1 MAVMMDN
8 KPTEYKGE
16 ALVWEKLSSLLPNDV
31 VVYNH
36 REVVDDREFDFALL
50 IKNVGIMVI
59 EVKGWQAQYIF
70 DVKSPDEIIIEGE
83 SKVYGSPEKQAR
95 GYRFDW
101 LNFLNDQFGISPVVL
116 SMVCY
121 PFISEKEYRDVRLDV
136 VSSKDFTIF
145 SDDLSSASKL
155 GQKISNA
162 FVKKKPLNSTPFDEG
177 AMAVVRQ
184 YFEPS
189 YKAKDEQITEVAD
202 AYSILKIFN
211 GNLSESETD
220 DLVNSYFSGTKVIAF
235 VKKEDDLNMIVSKIA
250 DGFRKRG
257 IISDKGDIR
266 LAEADE
272 VQPEFLCNDN
282 SFRIF
287 NFEIYIHNLDLDTDE
302 FIVVEGQ
309 YTEQQESVL
318 EGVANST
325 NWNFDQYKVEHAKG
339 NKNILVQAG
348 AGTGKTYSM
357 VSRIAY
363 LCLSR
368 SHFVNNL
375 VDEIAMVTFT
385 NEAADNMKVRLKRY
399 FMNCYI
405 LTKNKK
411 VLHEIEAV
419 DLMQISTI
427 HKFAKVVLQSTAMEY
442 GLGAEFAISSSEYAK
457 EQVYEKYLNDF
468 LVRKQKEEANFAQQ
482 LRMPVHKFRKL
493 LMHFSQQLY
502 NKSYG
507 IKELKAENLGTFEE
521 WPFFNEV
528 IMEVMIPAEKEYEE
542 QIFSKNK
549 IDLKESM
556 LLLNDAVN
564 GAFREKCGLRYKYL
578 FIDEFQDTDD
588 VQIDSFLKLQNVIKN
603 VKLFVVGDLKQSIYR
618 FRGATISAFDLIR
631 TDESQWEELSLTIN
645 YRTDKRL
652 LDKFDGIFSKMGS
665 RGYLPFLQ
673 GRDSLSSSIDT
684 FLPAH
689 DLITKLE
696 YEGDEQRMDVL
707 FAEIERQKDIIK
719 YLSTHHKLTSKDMMI
734 AILVRDNWQIH
745 DILEEAKVR
754 GEFIGTQVGG
764 DLYQLTPALDLYKL
778 VLALLNP
785 RDPVCLF
792 NLIDSNYIGIDLDIQ
807 GLHGLDREDQVSKLI
822 EVLNQYFIGKL
833 NRNWEQIISDTK
845 IQPILMLL
853 RNIYEGCQP
862 WFRYSDNEN
871 EQKFYKAN
879 YELVLEKIIK
889 TYSVDYLTL
898 NVIEHSMH
906 INIMTKQEELARN
919 VENETDD
926 IRVICTTVH
935 KAKGLEYGCVI
946 MPYMGMDI
954 ASMKKADLD
963 VYVENDK
970 LAYGIRIGDEPN
982 KKYNSNYDISQEQT
996 ERVNEESRVLYVALT
1011 RAIRNVVWMKDV
1023 KSKSKISWQN
1033 LMEVKDVL
1041 INIYLQQSI

>member
-1 MAVMMDN
+1 MALMMDN

-59 EVKGWQAQYIF
+59 EVKGWQARYIF

-145 SDDLSSASKL
+145 SDDLSTASKL

-202 AYSILKIFN
+202 AYSILKIFD
-211 GNLSESETD
+211 GNLLESETD
-220 DLVNSYFSGTKVIAF
+220 DLVNAYFSGTKVITF
-235 VKKEDDLNMIVSKIA
+235 VKKKDDLNMIVSKIA

-272 VQPEFLCNDN
+272 VQPDFLCNDN

-287 NFEIYIHNLDLDTDE
+287 NFEIYIHNLDLNTDE
-302 FIVVEGQ
+302 VVVVEGQ
-309 YTEQQESVL
+309 YTEQQETVL

-325 NWNFDQYKVEHAKG
+325 NWNFNQFKVEHAKG

-368 SHFVNNL
+368 SHFVNNP

-411 VLHEIEAV
+411 ILHEIEAV

-427 HKFAKVVLQSTAMEY
+427 HKFAKAVLQSTAMEY

-468 LVRKQKEEANFAQQ
+468 LVRRQKEEANFAQQ

-528 IMEVMIPAEKEYEE
+528 IMEVIIPAEKEYEE
-542 QIFSKNK
+542 QISSKNK
-549 IDLKESM
+549 VDLKESM

-631 TDESQWEELSLTIN
+631 TDESQWEEFSLTIN

-673 GRDSLSSSIDT
+673 GRDSLNSSIDT

-696 YEGDEQRMDVL
+696 YEGDEQRMDAL
-707 FAEIERQKDIIK
+707 FAEIERQKGIIK

-754 GEFIGTQVGG
+754 GEFIETQVGG

-807 GLHGLDREDQVSKLI
+807 GLHGLDREVQISKLI

-833 NRNWEQIISDTK
+833 NRNWKQIISDIK

-1033 LMEVKDVL
+1033 LMEV
-1041 INIYLQQSI
+1041 

>member
-1 MAVMMDN
+1 MALMMDN

-162 FVKKKPLNSTPFDEG
+162 FVKKKPLNSTPFEEG

-189 YKAKDEQITEVAD
+189 YKAKDEQIIEVAD

-220 DLVNSYFSGTKVIAF
+220 DLVDSYFAGTKVIAF
-235 VKKEDDLNMIVSKIA
+235 VKQEDELNMIVSKIA

-302 FIVVEGQ
+302 VIVVEGQ
-309 YTEQQESVL
+309 YTEQQETVL

-325 NWNFDQYKVEHAKG
+325 NWNFDQFKVEHAKG

-411 VLHEIEAV
+411 ILHEIEAV

-427 HKFAKVVLQSTAMEY
+427 HKFAKAVLQSTAMEY

-564 GAFREKCGLRYKYL
+564 GVFREKCGLRYKYL

-631 TDESQWEELSLTIN
+631 TDESQWEEFSLTIN

-696 YEGDEQRMDVL
+696 YEGDEQRMDAL

-754 GEFIGTQVGG
+754 GEFIETQVGG

-862 WFRYSDNEN
+862 WFCYSDNEN

-898 NVIEHSMH
+898 NVIERSMH

-1033 LMEVKDVL
+1033 LMEV
-1041 INIYLQQSI
+1041 

>member
-1 MAVMMDN
+1 MALMMDN

-36 REVVDDREFDFALL
+36 REVIDDREFDFALL
-50 IKNVGIMVI
+50 IKNIGIMVI

-162 FVKKKPLNSTPFDEG
+162 FVKKKPLNCTPFDEG
-177 AMAVVRQ
+177 TMAVVRQ

-202 AYSILKIFN
+202 AYSVLKIFN
-211 GNLSESETD
+211 SDISEQETN
-220 DLVNSYFSGTKVIAF
+220 DLVNSYFSGNKVIVF
-235 VKKEDDLNMIVSKIA
+235 VKQESDLFALTSKLT

-257 IISDKGDIR
+257 IIADKGDVR
-266 LAEADE
+266 LAKADE
-272 VQPEFLCNDN
+272 LQKDFLCNN
-282 SFRIF
+282 GSFRIF
-287 NFEIYIHNLDLDTDE
+287 NFEIYVHKLELEADE
-302 FIVVEGQ
+302 VVVEGQ
-309 YTEQQESVL
+309 YTEQQRPIL
-318 EGVANST
+318 ENIANST
-325 NWNFDQYKVEHAKG
+325 NWNFDQYKLEHAKG
-339 NKNILVQAG
+339 DKNILVQAG

-368 SHFVNNL
+368 SRFVNNL

-385 NEAADNMKVRLKRY
+385 NEAADNMKVRLKQY

-411 VLHEIEAV
+411 ILHQIEEV
-419 DLMQISTI
+419 NLMQISTI
-427 HKFAKVVLQSTAMEY
+427 HKFAKIILQSTAMEY

-457 EQVYEKYLNDF
+457 EQVYEKYLNNF
-468 LVRKQKEEANFAQQ
+468 IVKKQKKEANFAQQ

-507 IKELKAENLGTFEE
+507 IKELKVENLGTFEE
-521 WPFFNEV
+521 WSFFNDV
-528 IMEVMIPAEKEYEE
+528 IMEVIIPAEREYEE
-542 QIFSKNK
+542 QLFSKNK

-564 GAFREKCGLRYKYL
+564 GAFKEKCGLKYKYL

-588 VQIDSFLKLQNVIKN
+588 VQIDSFLKLQNVIEN
-603 VKLFVVGDLKQSIYR
+603 AKLFVVGDLKQSIYR

-631 TDESQWEELSLTIN
+631 KDETKWEEFSLTIN

-652 LDKFDGIFSKMGS
+652 LDRFDNIFTQMGS
-665 RGYLPFLQ
+665 KGYLPFLK
-673 GRDSLSSSIDT
+673 GKDSLSSGIDT
-684 FLPAH
+684 YLPTH

-696 YEGDEQRMDVL
+696 YEGDEQRMEVL

-719 YLSTHHKLTSKDMMI
+719 YLSKHRKLSRKEMMI

-745 DILEEAKVR
+745 NILEEAKVR
-754 GEFIGTQVGG
+754 GEYVETQIGG
-764 DLYQLTPALDLYKL
+764 DLYQLMPALDLYKL

-785 RDPVCLF
+785 RDPVCLY
-792 NLIDSNYIGIDLDIQ
+792 NLIDSNYVGIELDIQ
-807 GLHGLDREDQVSKLI
+807 GLHGLKTEEQVSKLTV
-822 EVLNQYFIGKL
+822 VLNQYFLRKL
-833 NRNWEQIISDTK
+833 DRTWEQIICDTK
-845 IQPILMLL
+845 ILPILMLL

-862 WFRYSDNEN
+862 WFQYSENEN
-871 EQKFYKAN
+871 EQRFYKAN

-889 TYSVDYLTL
+889 TYSVDFLTL
-898 NVIEHSMH
+898 NVIEHSMY
-906 INIMTKQEELARN
+906 INIVTRQEEMARN
-919 VENETDD
+919 VEGESDD

-963 VYVENDK
+963 VYIENNK

-982 KKYNSNYDISQEQT
+982 KKYNSNYDISQEQN

-1011 RAIRNVVWMKDV
+1011 RAIRNVVWMRDI
-1023 KSKSKISWQN
+1023 KSRSKISWQN
-1033 LMEVKDVL
+1033 LMEV
-1041 INIYLQQSI
+1041 

>member
-1 MAVMMDN
+1 MALMMDN

-145 SDDLSSASKL
+145 SDDLSTASKL

-220 DLVNSYFSGTKVIAF
+220 DLVNSYFSGTKVITF

-302 FIVVEGQ
+302 VIVVEGQ
-309 YTEQQESVL
+309 YTEQQETVL

-325 NWNFDQYKVEHAKG
+325 NWNFDQFKVEHAKG

-368 SHFVNNL
+368 SRFVNNL

-411 VLHEIEAV
+411 ILHEIEAV

-427 HKFAKVVLQSTAMEY
+427 HKFAKAVLQSTAMEY

-468 LVRKQKEEANFAQQ
+468 LVRRQKEEANFAQQ

-549 IDLKESM
+549 VDLKESM

-564 GAFREKCGLRYKYL
+564 GAFRKKCGLRYKYL

-631 TDESQWEELSLTIN
+631 TDEAQWEEFSLTIN

-652 LDKFDGIFSKMGS
+652 LDRFDGIFSKMGS

-696 YEGDEQRMDVL
+696 YEGDEQRMDAL

-719 YLSTHHKLTSKDMMI
+719 YLSTHHKLASKDMMI

-754 GEFIGTQVGG
+754 GEFIETQVGG

-785 RDPVCLF
+785 RDPVCLY

-807 GLHGLDREDQVSKLI
+807 GLHGLDREVQVSKLI

-871 EQKFYKAN
+871 EQKFYNAN

-1033 LMEVKDVL
+1033 LMEV
-1041 INIYLQQSI
+1041 

>member
-1 MAVMMDN
+1 MALMMDN

-235 VKKEDDLNMIVSKIA
+235 VKKEDDLNMIASKIA

-457 EQVYEKYLNDF
+457 EQVYEKYLNAF

-631 TDESQWEELSLTIN
+631 TDESQWEEFSLTIN

-754 GEFIGTQVGG
+754 GEFIETQVGG

-1033 LMEVKDVL
+1033 LMEV
-1041 INIYLQQSI
+1041 

>member
-1 MAVMMDN
+1 MALMMDN

-235 VKKEDDLNMIVSKIA
+235 VKKEDDLNMIASKIA

-385 NEAADNMKVRLKRY
+385 NEAADNMKVRLKQY

-631 TDESQWEELSLTIN
+631 TDESQWEEFSLTIN

-754 GEFIGTQVGG
+754 GEFIETQVGG

-906 INIMTKQEELARN
+906 INIVTKQEELARN

-1033 LMEVKDVL
+1033 LMEV
-1041 INIYLQQSI
+1041 

>member
-1 MAVMMDN
+1 MALMMDN

-162 FVKKKPLNSTPFDEG
+162 FVKKKPLNSTPFEEG

-189 YKAKDEQITEVAD
+189 YKAKDEQIIEVAD

-220 DLVNSYFSGTKVIAF
+220 DLVNSYFAGTKVIAF
-235 VKKEDDLNMIVSKIA
+235 VKQEDELNMIVSKIA

-287 NFEIYIHNLDLDTDE
+287 NFEIYVHNLDLDTDE
-302 FIVVEGQ
+302 VIVVEGQ
-309 YTEQQESVL
+309 YTEQQETVL

-325 NWNFDQYKVEHAKG
+325 NWNFDQFKVEHAKG

-427 HKFAKVVLQSTAMEY
+427 HKFAKAVLQSTAMEY

-631 TDESQWEELSLTIN
+631 TDESQWEEFSLTIN

-696 YEGDEQRMDVL
+696 YEGDEQRMDAL

-754 GEFIGTQVGG
+754 GEFIETQVGG

-862 WFRYSDNEN
+862 WFCYSDNEN

-898 NVIEHSMH
+898 NVIERSMH

-1033 LMEVKDVL
+1033 LMEV
-1041 INIYLQQSI
+1041 

>member
-1 MAVMMDN
+1 MALMMDN

-145 SDDLSSASKL
+145 SDALSTASKL

-220 DLVNSYFSGTKVIAF
+220 DLVNSYFSGTKVITF

-272 VQPEFLCNDN
+272 VQPEFMCNDN

-302 FIVVEGQ
+302 VIVVEGQ
-309 YTEQQESVL
+309 YTEQQETVL

-325 NWNFDQYKVEHAKG
+325 NWNFDQFKVEHAKG

-368 SHFVNNL
+368 SRFVNNL

-411 VLHEIEAV
+411 ILHEIEAV

-427 HKFAKVVLQSTAMEY
+427 HKFAKAVLQSTAMEY

-468 LVRKQKEEANFAQQ
+468 LVRRQKEEANFAQQ

-549 IDLKESM
+549 VDLKESM

-564 GAFREKCGLRYKYL
+564 GAFRKKCGLRYKYL

-631 TDESQWEELSLTIN
+631 TDEAQWEEFSLTIN

-652 LDKFDGIFSKMGS
+652 LDRFDGIFSKMGS

-696 YEGDEQRMDVL
+696 YEGDEQRMDAL

-719 YLSTHHKLTSKDMMI
+719 YLSTHHKLASEDMMI

-754 GEFIGTQVGG
+754 GEFIETQVGG

-785 RDPVCLF
+785 RDPVCLY

-807 GLHGLDREDQVSKLI
+807 GLHGLDREVQVSKLI

-871 EQKFYKAN
+871 EQKFYNAN

-1033 LMEVKDVL
+1033 LMEV
-1041 INIYLQQSI
+1041 

>member
-1 MAVMMDN
+1 MALMMDN

-162 FVKKKPLNSTPFDEG
+162 FVKKKPLNSTPFEEG

-189 YKAKDEQITEVAD
+189 YKAKDEQIIEVAD

-235 VKKEDDLNMIVSKIA
+235 VKQEDELNMIVSKIA

-302 FIVVEGQ
+302 VIVVEGQ
-309 YTEQQESVL
+309 YTEQQETVL

-325 NWNFDQYKVEHAKG
+325 NWNFDQFKVEHAKG

-427 HKFAKVVLQSTAMEY
+427 HKFAKAVLQSTAMEY

-457 EQVYEKYLNDF
+457 EQVYEKYLNTF

-588 VQIDSFLKLQNVIKN
+588 VQIDSFLKLQNVLKN

-631 TDESQWEELSLTIN
+631 TDESQWEEFSLTIN

-696 YEGDEQRMDVL
+696 YEGDEQRMDAL
-707 FAEIERQKDIIK
+707 FAEIERQKDMIK

-754 GEFIGTQVGG
+754 GEFIETQVGG

-807 GLHGLDREDQVSKLI
+807 GLHGLDREDQVSKLK

-862 WFRYSDNEN
+862 WFCYSDNEN

-898 NVIEHSMH
+898 NVIERSMH

-1023 KSKSKISWQN
+1023 KSNSKISWQN
-1033 LMEVKDVL
+1033 LMEV
-1041 INIYLQQSI
+1041 

>member
-1 MAVMMDN
+1 MALMMDN

-145 SDDLSSASKL
+145 SDDLSTASKL

-220 DLVNSYFSGTKVIAF
+220 DLVNSYFSGTKVITF

-302 FIVVEGQ
+302 VIVVEGQ
-309 YTEQQESVL
+309 YTEQQETVL

-325 NWNFDQYKVEHAKG
+325 NWNFDQFKVEHAKG

-368 SHFVNNL
+368 SRFVNNL

-411 VLHEIEAV
+411 ILHEIEAV

-427 HKFAKVVLQSTAMEY
+427 HKFAKAVLQSTAMEY

-468 LVRKQKEEANFAQQ
+468 LVRRQKEEANFAQQ
-482 LRMPVHKFRKL
+482 LRMPVHKFRKF

-549 IDLKESM
+549 VDLKESM

-631 TDESQWEELSLTIN
+631 TDEAQWEEFSLTIN

-696 YEGDEQRMDVL
+696 YEGDEQRMDAL

-754 GEFIGTQVGG
+754 GEFIETQVGG

-807 GLHGLDREDQVSKLI
+807 GLHGLDREVQVSKLI

-862 WFRYSDNEN
+862 WFCYSDNEN
-871 EQKFYKAN
+871 EQKFYNAN

-906 INIMTKQEELARN
+906 INIITKQEELARN

-1033 LMEVKDVL
+1033 LMEV
-1041 INIYLQQSI
+1041 

>member
-1 MAVMMDN
+1 MALMMDN

-162 FVKKKPLNSTPFDEG
+162 FVKKKPLNSTPFEEG

-189 YKAKDEQITEVAD
+189 YKAKDEQIIEVAD

-211 GNLSESETD
+211 GNLSESESD
-220 DLVNSYFSGTKVIAF
+220 DLVDSYFAGTKVIAF
-235 VKKEDDLNMIVSKIA
+235 VKQEDELNMIVSKIA

-302 FIVVEGQ
+302 VIVVEGQ
-309 YTEQQESVL
+309 YTEQQETVL

-325 NWNFDQYKVEHAKG
+325 NWNFDQFKVEHAKG

-427 HKFAKVVLQSTAMEY
+427 HKFAKAVLQSTAMEY

-631 TDESQWEELSLTIN
+631 TDESQWEEFSLTIN

-696 YEGDEQRMDVL
+696 YEGDEQRMDAL

-754 GEFIGTQVGG
+754 GEFIETQVGG

-862 WFRYSDNEN
+862 WFCYSDNEN

-898 NVIEHSMH
+898 NVIERSMH

-1033 LMEVKDVL
+1033 LMEV
-1041 INIYLQQSI
+1041 

>member
-1 MAVMMDN
+1 MALMMDN

-50 IKNVGIMVI
+50 IKNVGVMVI

-70 DVKSPDEIIIEGE
+70 DVKSPDEIVIEGD

-101 LNFLNDQFGISPVVL
+101 LNFLNEQFAISPVVL

-121 PFISEKEYRDVRLDV
+121 PFISETEYRDVRLDV
-136 VSSKDFTIF
+136 VSSRDFTIF

-162 FVKKKPLNSTPFDEG
+162 FVKKKPLNSTPFTESTM
-177 AMAVVRQ
+177 AMVRK

-189 YKAKDEQITEVAD
+189 YKAKDEQIIEVAD
-202 AYSILKIFN
+202 AYSVLKIFN
-211 GNLSESETD
+211 SGISEQEIS
-220 DLVNSYFSGTKVIAF
+220 DLVNSYFSGTKIIAF
-235 VKKEDDLNMIVSKIA
+235 VKHEADLSALTSKLA

-257 IISDKGDIR
+257 IIADKDDIR
-266 LAEADE
+266 LAKADE
-272 VQPEFLCNDN
+272 LQKNFLCNN
-282 SFRIF
+282 RSFRIF
-287 NFEIYIHNLDLDTDE
+287 NFEIYVHDFELGTDE
-302 FIVVEGQ
+302 VVVEGQ
-309 YTEQQESVL
+309 YTEQQRSIL
-318 EGVANST
+318 EDVANST

-339 NKNILVQAG
+339 DKNVLVQAG

-368 SHFVNNL
+368 SRFVNKL

-385 NEAADNMKVRLKRY
+385 NEAADNMKVRLKQY

-411 VLHEIEAV
+411 ILHEIEAV
-419 DLMQISTI
+419 DMMQISTI
-427 HKFAKVVLQSTAMEY
+427 HKFAKAVLQSTAMEY

-457 EQVYEKYLNDF
+457 EQVYEKYLNNF
-468 LVRKQKEEANFAQQ
+468 IVKKQKEEANFAQQ

-507 IKELKAENLGTFEE
+507 IKDLKAENLGTFEE
-521 WPFFNEV
+521 WPFFSEV
-528 IMEVMIPAEKEYEE
+528 IMDVMIPAEKEYEE

-564 GAFREKCGLRYKYL
+564 GAFKEKCGLKYKYL

-588 VQIDSFLKLQNVIKN
+588 VQIDSFLKLQNVIKSA
-603 VKLFVVGDLKQSIYR
+603 KLFVVGDLKQSIYR

-631 TDESQWEELSLTIN
+631 MDESKWEEFSLTIN

-652 LDKFDGIFSKMGS
+652 LDRFDSIFSKMGD
-665 RGYLPFLQ
+665 RGYLPFLK
-673 GRDSLSSSIDT
+673 GKDSLSSSIDT
-684 FLPAH
+684 YLPAH

-696 YEGDEQRMDVL
+696 YEGDEQRMEVL

-719 YLSTHHKLTSKDMMI
+719 YLSKHHKLSRKDMVI

-745 DILEEAKVR
+745 NILEEAKVR
-754 GEFIGTQVGG
+754 GEYIETQVGG
-764 DLYQLTPALDLYKL
+764 DLYQLMPALDLYKL

-785 RDPVCLF
+785 RDPVCLY
-792 NLIDSNYIGIDLDIQ
+792 NLIDSNYMGIELDIQ
-807 GLHGLDREDQVSKLI
+807 GLHGLKTEEQVSKLTD
-822 EVLNQYFIGKL
+822 VLNQYFAGKL
-833 NRNWEQIISDTK
+833 DRTWEQIICDTK

-862 WFRYSDNEN
+862 WFQYSENEN
-871 EQKFYKAN
+871 EQRFYKAN

-889 TYSVDYLTL
+889 IYSVDYLTL
-898 NVIEHSMH
+898 NVIEYSMH

-919 VENETDD
+919 VEVETDD

-935 KAKGLEYGCVI
+935 KAKGLEYGCII

-970 LAYGIRIGDEPN
+970 LAYGIRIGGEPN
-982 KKYNSNYDISQEQT
+982 KKYNSNYDISQEQN
-996 ERVNEESRVLYVALT
+996 ERINEESRVLYVALT
-1011 RAIRNVVWMKDV
+1011 RAIRNVVWMRDI

-1033 LMEVKDVL
+1033 LMEV
-1041 INIYLQQSI
+1041 

>member
-1 MAVMMDN
+1 
-8 KPTEYKGE
+8 
-16 ALVWEKLSSLLPNDV
+16 
-31 VVYNH
+31 
-36 REVVDDREFDFALL
+36 
-50 IKNVGIMVI
+50 
-59 EVKGWQAQYIF
+59 
-70 DVKSPDEIIIEGE
+70 
-83 SKVYGSPEKQAR
+83 
-95 GYRFDW
+95 
-101 LNFLNDQFGISPVVL
+101 
-116 SMVCY
+116 
-121 PFISEKEYRDVRLDV
+121 
-136 VSSKDFTIF
+136 
-145 SDDLSSASKL
+145 
-155 GQKISNA
+155 
-162 FVKKKPLNSTPFDEG
+162 
-177 AMAVVRQ
+177 
-184 YFEPS
+184 
-189 YKAKDEQITEVAD
+189 
-202 AYSILKIFN
+202 
-211 GNLSESETD
+211 
-220 DLVNSYFSGTKVIAF
+220 
-235 VKKEDDLNMIVSKIA
+235 
-250 DGFRKRG
+250 
-257 IISDKGDIR
+257 
-266 LAEADE
+266 
-272 VQPEFLCNDN
+272 
-282 SFRIF
+282 
-287 NFEIYIHNLDLDTDE
+287 
-302 FIVVEGQ
+302 
-309 YTEQQESVL
+309 
-318 EGVANST
+318 
-325 NWNFDQYKVEHAKG
+325 
-339 NKNILVQAG
+339 
-348 AGTGKTYSM
+348 M

-427 HKFAKVVLQSTAMEY
+427 HKFAKAVLQSTAMEY

-468 LVRKQKEEANFAQQ
+468 LVRKQKEETNFAQQ

-556 LLLNDAVN
+556 LLLNDAVS

-631 TDESQWEELSLTIN
+631 TDESQWEEFSLTIN

-673 GRDSLSSSIDT
+673 GGDSLSSSIDT

-696 YEGDEQRMDVL
+696 YEGDEQRMDAL

-754 GEFIGTQVGG
+754 GEFIETQVGG

-862 WFRYSDNEN
+862 WFCYSDNEN

-898 NVIEHSMH
+898 NVIERSMH

-1011 RAIRNVVWMKDV
+1011 RTIRNVVWMKDV

-1033 LMEVKDVL
+1033 LMEV
-1041 INIYLQQSI
+1041 

>member
-1 MAVMMDN
+1 MALMMDN

-162 FVKKKPLNSTPFDEG
+162 FVKKKPLNSTPFEEG

-189 YKAKDEQITEVAD
+189 YKAKDEQIIEVAD

-220 DLVNSYFSGTKVIAF
+220 DLVNSYFAGTKVIAF
-235 VKKEDDLNMIVSKIA
+235 VKQEDELNMIVSKIA

-302 FIVVEGQ
+302 VIVVEGQ
-309 YTEQQESVL
+309 YTEQQETVL

-325 NWNFDQYKVEHAKG
+325 NWNFDQFKVEHAKG

-427 HKFAKVVLQSTAMEY
+427 HKFAKAVLQSTAMEY

-457 EQVYEKYLNDF
+457 EQVYEKYLNAF

-588 VQIDSFLKLQNVIKN
+588 VQIDSFLKLQNVLKN

-631 TDESQWEELSLTIN
+631 TDESQWEEFSLTIN

-696 YEGDEQRMDVL
+696 YEGDEQRMDAL
-707 FAEIERQKDIIK
+707 FAEIERQKDMIK

-754 GEFIGTQVGG
+754 GEFIETQVGG

-862 WFRYSDNEN
+862 WFCYSDNEN

-898 NVIEHSMH
+898 NVIERSMH

-1033 LMEVKDVL
+1033 LMEV
-1041 INIYLQQSI
+1041 

>member
-1 MAVMMDN
+1 MALMMDN

-162 FVKKKPLNSTPFDEG
+162 FVKKKPLNSTPFEEG

-189 YKAKDEQITEVAD
+189 YKAKDEQIIEVAD

-220 DLVNSYFSGTKVIAF
+220 DLVDSYFAGTKVIAF
-235 VKKEDDLNMIVSKIA
+235 VKQEDELNMIVSKIA

-302 FIVVEGQ
+302 VIVVEGQ
-309 YTEQQESVL
+309 YTEQQETVL

-325 NWNFDQYKVEHAKG
+325 NWNFDQFKVEHAKG

-427 HKFAKVVLQSTAMEY
+427 HKFAKAVLQSTAMEY

-564 GAFREKCGLRYKYL
+564 GVFREKCGLRYKYL

-631 TDESQWEELSLTIN
+631 TDESQWEEFSLTIN

-696 YEGDEQRMDVL
+696 YEGDEQRMDAL

-754 GEFIGTQVGG
+754 GEFIETQVGG

-1033 LMEVKDVL
+1033 LMEV
-1041 INIYLQQSI
+1041 

>member
-1 MAVMMDN
+1 MALMMDN

-16 ALVWEKLSSLLPNDV
+16 SLVWEKLFSLLPNDV

-220 DLVNSYFSGTKVIAF
+220 DLVDSYFSGTKVIAF

-302 FIVVEGQ
+302 VIVVEGQ
-309 YTEQQESVL
+309 YTEQQETVL

-325 NWNFDQYKVEHAKG
+325 KWNFEQFKVEHAKG

-385 NEAADNMKVRLKRY
+385 NEAADNMKERLKRY

-468 LVRKQKEEANFAQQ
+468 LVRRQKEEANFAQQ

-564 GAFREKCGLRYKYL
+564 GAFREKCGLTYKYL

-631 TDESQWEELSLTIN
+631 TDESQWEEFSLTIN

-696 YEGDEQRMDVL
+696 YEGDEQRMDAL

-754 GEFIGTQVGG
+754 GEFIETQVGG

-862 WFRYSDNEN
+862 WFCYSDNEN

-898 NVIEHSMH
+898 NVIERSMH

-1033 LMEVKDVL
+1033 LMEV
-1041 INIYLQQSI
+1041 

>member
-1 MAVMMDN
+1 MALMMDN

-162 FVKKKPLNSTPFDEG
+162 FVKKKPFNSTLFDEG

-220 DLVNSYFSGTKVIAF
+220 DLVNSYFSGTKVITF

-287 NFEIYIHNLDLDTDE
+287 NFEIYIHNLDLDMDE
-302 FIVVEGQ
+302 VIVVEGQ
-309 YTEQQESVL
+309 YTEQQETVL

-325 NWNFDQYKVEHAKG
+325 NWNFDQFKVEHAKG

-411 VLHEIEAV
+411 ILHEIEAV

-427 HKFAKVVLQSTAMEY
+427 HKFAKAVLQSTAMEY

-468 LVRKQKEEANFAQQ
+468 LVRRQKEEANFAQQ

-493 LMHFSQQLY
+493 LMRFSQQLY

-528 IMEVMIPAEKEYEE
+528 IMEVMMPAEKEYEE

-549 IDLKESM
+549 VDLKESM

-603 VKLFVVGDLKQSIYR
+603 AKLFVVGDLKQSIYR

-631 TDESQWEELSLTIN
+631 TDESQWEEFSLTIN

-673 GRDSLSSSIDT
+673 GRDSLSSSIGT

-696 YEGDEQRMDVL
+696 YEGDEQRMDAL

-754 GEFIGTQVGG
+754 GEFIETQVGG

-807 GLHGLDREDQVSKLI
+807 GLHGLDREVQVSKLI
-822 EVLNQYFIGKL
+822 DVLNQYFIGKL

-871 EQKFYKAN
+871 EQKFYNAN

-963 VYVENDK
+963 VYIENDK

-1033 LMEVKDVL
+1033 LVEV
-1041 INIYLQQSI
+1041 

>member
-1 MAVMMDN
+1 MALMMDN

-235 VKKEDDLNMIVSKIA
+235 VKKEDDLNMIASKIA

-427 HKFAKVVLQSTAMEY
+427 HKFAKAVLQSTAMEY

-457 EQVYEKYLNDF
+457 EQVYEKYLNTF

-631 TDESQWEELSLTIN
+631 TDESQWEEFSLTIN

-696 YEGDEQRMDVL
+696 YEGDEQRMDAL

-754 GEFIGTQVGG
+754 GEFIETQVGG

-862 WFRYSDNEN
+862 WFCYSDNEN

-898 NVIEHSMH
+898 NVIERSMH

-1033 LMEVKDVL
+1033 LMEV
-1041 INIYLQQSI
+1041 

>member
-1 MAVMMDN
+1 MALMMDN
-8 KPTEYKGE
+8 KPTEYRGE

-162 FVKKKPLNSTPFDEG
+162 FVKKKPLNSTSFDEG

-211 GNLSESETD
+211 GNLSESETE
-220 DLVNSYFSGTKVIAF
+220 DLVNSYFSGTKVITF
-235 VKKEDDLNMIVSKIA
+235 VKKKDDLTMIASKIA
-250 DGFRKRG
+250 DGFRERG

-287 NFEIYIHNLDLDTDE
+287 NFEIYIHNLDLDADE
-302 FIVVEGQ
+302 VIVVEGQ
-309 YTEQQESVL
+309 YTEQQETVL

-325 NWNFDQYKVEHAKG
+325 NWNFDQFKVEHAEG

-411 VLHEIEAV
+411 ILHEIEAV

-427 HKFAKVVLQSTAMEY
+427 HKFAKAVLQSTAMEY

-468 LVRKQKEEANFAQQ
+468 LVRRQKEEANFAQQ

-528 IMEVMIPAEKEYEE
+528 IMEVIIPAEKEYEE
-542 QIFSKNK
+542 QISSKNK
-549 IDLKESM
+549 VDLKESM

-564 GAFREKCGLRYKYL
+564 GVFREKCGLRYKYL

-588 VQIDSFLKLQNVIKN
+588 VQIDSFLKLQNVINN

-631 TDESQWEELSLTIN
+631 TDESQWEEFSLTIN

-652 LDKFDGIFSKMGS
+652 LDKFDGIFTKMGS

-673 GRDSLSSSIDT
+673 GRDSLNSSIDT

-696 YEGDEQRMDVL
+696 YEGDEQRMDAL

-754 GEFIGTQVGG
+754 GEFIETQVGG

-807 GLHGLDREDQVSKLI
+807 GLHGLDREVQISKLI

-833 NRNWEQIISDTK
+833 NRNWEQIISDAK

-1033 LMEVKDVL
+1033 LMEV
-1041 INIYLQQSI
+1041 

>member
-1 MAVMMDN
+1 MALMMDN

-145 SDDLSSASKL
+145 SDDLSTASKL

-220 DLVNSYFSGTKVIAF
+220 DLVNSYFSGTKVITF

-272 VQPEFLCNDN
+272 VQPEFMCNDN

-302 FIVVEGQ
+302 VIVVEGQ
-309 YTEQQESVL
+309 YTEQQETVL

-325 NWNFDQYKVEHAKG
+325 NWNFDQFKVEHAKG

-368 SHFVNNL
+368 SRFVNNL

-411 VLHEIEAV
+411 ILHEIEAV

-427 HKFAKVVLQSTAMEY
+427 HKFAKAVLQSTAMEY
-442 GLGAEFAISSSEYAK
+442 GLGAEFAISSGEYAK

-468 LVRKQKEEANFAQQ
+468 LVRRQKEEANFAQQ

-549 IDLKESM
+549 VDLKESM

-564 GAFREKCGLRYKYL
+564 GAFRKKCGLRYKYL

-631 TDESQWEELSLTIN
+631 TDEAQWEEFSLTIN

-696 YEGDEQRMDVL
+696 YEGDEQRMDAL

-719 YLSTHHKLTSKDMMI
+719 YLSTHHKLASKDMMI

-754 GEFIGTQVGG
+754 GEFIETQVGG

-785 RDPVCLF
+785 RDPVCLY

-807 GLHGLDREDQVSKLI
+807 GLHGLDREVQVSKLI

-871 EQKFYKAN
+871 EQKFYNAN

-1033 LMEVKDVL
+1033 LMEV
-1041 INIYLQQSI
+1041 

>member
-1 MAVMMDN
+1 MALMMDN
-8 KPTEYKGE
+8 KPTEYRGE

-162 FVKKKPLNSTPFDEG
+162 FVKKKPLNSTSFDEG

-211 GNLSESETD
+211 GNLSESETE
-220 DLVNSYFSGTKVIAF
+220 DLVNSYFSGTKVITF
-235 VKKEDDLNMIVSKIA
+235 VKKKDDLTMIASKIA
-250 DGFRKRG
+250 DGFRERG

-287 NFEIYIHNLDLDTDE
+287 NFEIYIHNLDLDADE
-302 FIVVEGQ
+302 VIVVEGQ
-309 YTEQQESVL
+309 YTEQQETVL

-325 NWNFDQYKVEHAKG
+325 NWNFDQFKVEHAKG

-411 VLHEIEAV
+411 ILHEIEAV

-427 HKFAKVVLQSTAMEY
+427 HKFAKAVLQSTAMEY

-468 LVRKQKEEANFAQQ
+468 LVRRQKEEANFAQQ
-482 LRMPVHKFRKL
+482 LRMSVHKFRKL

-528 IMEVMIPAEKEYEE
+528 IMEVIIPAEKEYEE
-542 QIFSKNK
+542 QISSKNK
-549 IDLKESM
+549 VDLKESM

-631 TDESQWEELSLTIN
+631 TDESQWEEFSLTIN

-665 RGYLPFLQ
+665 RGYLPFMQ
-673 GRDSLSSSIDT
+673 GRDSLNSSIDT

-696 YEGDEQRMDVL
+696 YEGDEQRMDAL

-754 GEFIGTQVGG
+754 GEFIEIQVGG

-807 GLHGLDREDQVSKLI
+807 GLHGLDREVQISKLI
-822 EVLNQYFIGKL
+822 EVLNEYFIGKL

-1023 KSKSKISWQN
+1023 KAKSKISWQN
-1033 LMEVKDVL
+1033 LMEV
-1041 INIYLQQSI
+1041 

>member
-1 MAVMMDN
+1 MMDN

-31 VVYNH
+31 VIYNH

-83 SKVYGSPEKQAR
+83 SKVYDSPEKQAR

-145 SDDLSSASKL
+145 SDDLSSASRL

-287 NFEIYIHNLDLDTDE
+287 NFEIYICNLDLDTDE
-302 FIVVEGQ
+302 VIVVEGQ
-309 YTEQQESVL
+309 YTEQQETVL

-325 NWNFDQYKVEHAKG
+325 NWNFDQFKVEHAKG

-385 NEAADNMKVRLKRY
+385 NEAADNMKKRLKRY

-427 HKFAKVVLQSTAMEY
+427 HKFAKAVLQSTAMEY

-468 LVRKQKEEANFAQQ
+468 LVRRQKEEANFAQQ

-528 IMEVMIPAEKEYEE
+528 IMEVIIPAEKEYEE

-549 IDLKESM
+549 VDLKESM

-564 GAFREKCGLRYKYL
+564 GAFRGKCGLRYKYL

-603 VKLFVVGDLKQSIYR
+603 VKLFVVGDLKQSVYR

-631 TDESQWEELSLTIN
+631 TDESQWEEFSLTIN

-696 YEGDEQRMDVL
+696 YEGNEQRMDVL

-754 GEFIGTQVGG
+754 GEFIETQVGG

-879 YELVLEKIIK
+879 YELVLEKIIN

-982 KKYNSNYDISQEQT
+982 KRYNSNYDISQEQT

-1011 RAIRNVVWMKDV
+1011 RAIRNVVWMKEV

-1033 LMEVKDVL
+1033 LMEV
-1041 INIYLQQSI
+1041 

>member
-1 MAVMMDN
+1 MALMMDN

-59 EVKGWQAQYIF
+59 EVKGWQSQYIF
-70 DVKSPDEIIIEGE
+70 DVKGPDEIVIQGE
-83 SKVYGSPEKQAR
+83 TQIYGSPEKQAR

-101 LNFLNDQFGISPVVL
+101 LNFLNDQFAISPVVL

-121 PFISEKEYRDVRLDV
+121 PFISEKEYKDVRLDI
-136 VSSKDFTIF
+136 VSSRDFTIF
-145 SDDLSSASKL
+145 SDDLNSATKL

-162 FVKKKPLNSTPFDEG
+162 FVKKKPLNSTPFDEK
-177 AMAVVRQ
+177 AMAIVRQ
-184 YFEPS
+184 HFEPS
-189 YKAKDEQITEVAD
+189 YKAKDDQIVEVSD
-202 AYSILKIFN
+202 AYSLLKVFN
-211 GNLSESETD
+211 KELTEKDSDELIEM
-220 DLVNSYFSGTKVIAF
+220 YFAGTKIVAF
-235 VKKEDDLNMIVSKIA
+235 VKSEIDLLSVCNKLEA
-250 DGFRKRG
+250 GFNARG
-257 IISDKGDIR
+257 IISDKGNVR
-266 LAEADE
+266 LAEIDE
-272 VQPEFLCNDN
+272 RNDFRGA
-282 SFRIF
+282 SGLYRIF
-287 NFEIYIHNLDLDTDE
+287 NFEIYTYNLDLNNDE
-302 FIVVEGQ
+302 IIVEGQ
-309 YTEQQESVL
+309 YTEQQKLIL
-318 EGVANST
+318 EDVANST
-325 NWNFDQYKVEHAKG
+325 SWNFDQYKVEHAMG
-339 NKNILVQAG
+339 DKNVLVQAG

-363 LCLSR
+363 LCMSR
-368 SHFVNNL
+368 KRFVNNL

-385 NEAADNMKVRLKRY
+385 NEAADNMKLRLKQY

-427 HKFAKVVLQSTAMEY
+427 HKFAKTVLQSSAMEY
-442 GLGAEFAISSSEYAK
+442 GLGADFAISSSEYAK
-457 EQVYEKYLNDF
+457 EQVYEKYLNNF
-468 LVRKQKEEANFAQQ
+468 LVEKQKEDANFAQQ

-507 IKELKAENLGTFEE
+507 IKELKAENLGTFEA

-528 IMEVMIPAEKEYEE
+528 IMKVMIPAENEYEE

-564 GAFREKCGLRYKYL
+564 GAFKGKCSFKYKYL

-588 VQIDSFLKLQNVIKN
+588 VQIDSFLKLQNVIKDT
-603 VKLFVVGDLKQSIYR
+603 KLFVVGDLKQSIYR

-631 TDESQWEELSLTIN
+631 TDKEKWEEFSLTIN

-652 LDKFDGIFSKMGS
+652 LDKFDAVFSKMGS
-665 RGYLPFLQ
+665 KGYLPFHK
-673 GRDSLSSSIDT
+673 GKDSLTSSVETYLSEHELVT
-684 FLPAH
+684 Q
-689 DLITKLE
+689 LE
-696 YEGDEQRMDVL
+696 YDGDEQRMEQL
-707 FAEIERQKDIIK
+707 FAEIARQKDIIK
-719 YLSTHHKLTSKDMMI
+719 YLSKHHKLSSKDMII

-745 DILEEAKVR
+745 NILEEAKVR
-754 GEFIGTQVGG
+754 GEFIETQVGG
-764 DLYQLTPALDLYKL
+764 DLYQLMPTLDLYKL
-778 VLALLNP
+778 VIALLNP
-785 RDPVCLF
+785 RDPVNLF
-792 NLIDSNYIGIDLDIQ
+792 NLIESNYVGIQLDIQ
-807 GLHGLDREDQVSKLI
+807 GLHGLGTEEQVKRLTD
-822 EVLNQYFIGKL
+822 VLNQYFTTVM
-833 NRNWEQIISDTK
+833 NTTWEKIIMDTRV
-845 IQPILMLL
+845 QPILMLL
-853 RNIYEGCQP
+853 RSIYEGCQP
-862 WFRYSDNEN
+862 WYQYSNTDS
-871 EQKFYKAN
+871 EQRFYKAN

-919 VENETDD
+919 IEVETDD

-963 VYVENDK
+963 VYVENEK

-982 KKYNSNYDISQEQT
+982 KKYNSNYDVSQEQN

-1011 RAIRNVVWMKDV
+1011 RAIRNVVWMKDI

-1033 LMEVKDVL
+1033 LMEV
-1041 INIYLQQSI
+1041 

>member
-1 MAVMMDN
+1 MALMMDN

-31 VVYNH
+31 VIYNH

-83 SKVYGSPEKQAR
+83 SKVYGSPEKHAR

-145 SDDLSSASKL
+145 SDDLSSASRL

-250 DGFRKRG
+250 DGFRKSG

-287 NFEIYIHNLDLDTDE
+287 NFEIYICNLDLDTDE
-302 FIVVEGQ
+302 VIVVEGQ
-309 YTEQQESVL
+309 YTEQQETVL

-325 NWNFDQYKVEHAKG
+325 NWNFDQFKVEHAKG

-385 NEAADNMKVRLKRY
+385 NEAADNMKKRLKRY

-427 HKFAKVVLQSTAMEY
+427 HKFAKAVLQSTAMEY

-468 LVRKQKEEANFAQQ
+468 LVRRQKEEANFAQQ

-556 LLLNDAVN
+556 LLLNDAVS

-631 TDESQWEELSLTIN
+631 TDESQWEEFSLTIN

-707 FAEIERQKDIIK
+707 FTEIERQKDIIK

-754 GEFIGTQVGG
+754 GEFIETQVGG

-1033 LMEVKDVL
+1033 LMEV
-1041 INIYLQQSI
+1041 

>member
-1 MAVMMDN
+1 MALMMDN

-36 REVVDDREFDFALL
+36 REVVDDREFDFTLL

-59 EVKGWQAQYIF
+59 EVKGWQSQYIF
-70 DVKSPDEIIIEGE
+70 DVKGPDEIVIQGE
-83 SKVYGSPEKQAR
+83 SKIYGSPEKQAR

-101 LNFLNDQFGISPVVL
+101 LNFLNDKFAISPVVL

-121 PFISEKEYRDVRLDV
+121 PFISEKEYKDVRLDI
-136 VSSKDFTIF
+136 VSSRNFTIF
-145 SDDLSSASKL
+145 SDDLNSATRL

-162 FVKKKPLNSTPFDEG
+162 FVKKKPLNSTPFDEK
-177 AMAVVRQ
+177 AMAIVRQ
-184 YFEPS
+184 HFEPS
-189 YKAKDEQITEVAD
+189 YKAKDDQIVEVSD
-202 AYSILKIFN
+202 AYSLLKVFN
-211 GNLSESETD
+211 KELTEKDSDELIEM
-220 DLVNSYFSGTKVIAF
+220 YFAGTKIVAF
-235 VKKEDDLNMIVSKIA
+235 VKSKIDLLSVCNKLEA
-250 DGFRKRG
+250 GFNARG
-257 IISDKGDIR
+257 IISDKGNVR
-266 LAEADE
+266 LAEIDE
-272 VQPEFLCNDN
+272 RNDF
-282 SFRIF
+282 SCLSGSYRIF
-287 NFEIYIHNLDLDTDE
+287 NFEIYTHNLDLKNKE
-302 FIVVEGQ
+302 IIVEGQ
-309 YTEQQESVL
+309 YTEQQKLIL
-318 EGVANST
+318 EDVANST
-325 NWNFDQYKVEHAKG
+325 SWNFEQYKVEHAMG
-339 NKNILVQAG
+339 DKNVLVQAG

-363 LCLSR
+363 LCMSR
-368 SHFVNNL
+368 KRFVNNL

-385 NEAADNMKVRLKRY
+385 NEAADNMKLRLKQY

-427 HKFAKVVLQSTAMEY
+427 HKFAKAVLQSSAMEY
-442 GLGAEFAISSSEYAK
+442 GLGADFAISSNEYAK
-457 EQVYEKYLNDF
+457 EQIYEKYLNNF
-468 LVRKQKEEANFAQQ
+468 LVEKQKEDANFAQQ

-521 WPFFNEV
+521 WSFFNDV
-528 IMEVMIPAEKEYEE
+528 IMKVMIPAENEYEE

-564 GAFREKCGLRYKYL
+564 GAFKEKCGLKYKYL

-588 VQIDSFLKLQNVIKN
+588 VQIDSFLKLQNVIKDT
-603 VKLFVVGDLKQSIYR
+603 KLFVVGDLKQSIYR

-631 TDESQWEELSLTIN
+631 TDKEKWEEFSLTIN

-652 LDKFDGIFSKMGS
+652 LDKFDAVFSKMGTK
-665 RGYLPFLQ
+665 GYLPFRK
-673 GRDSLSSSIDT
+673 GKDSLTSSVETYLSEHE
-684 FLPAH
+684 LV
-689 DLITKLE
+689 TKLE
-696 YEGDEQRMDVL
+696 YDGDEQRMEQL
-707 FAEIERQKDIIK
+707 FAEIARQKDIIK
-719 YLSTHHKLTSKDMMI
+719 YLSKHHKLSSKDMII

-745 DILEEAKVR
+745 NILEEAKVR
-754 GEFIGTQVGG
+754 GEFIETQVGG
-764 DLYQLTPALDLYKL
+764 DLYQLMPALDLYKL
-778 VLALLNP
+778 VIALLNP
-785 RDPVCLF
+785 RDPVNLF
-792 NLIDSNYIGIDLDIQ
+792 NLIDSNYVGIQLDIQ
-807 GLHGLDREDQVSKLI
+807 GLHGLGTEEQVKKLTD
-822 EVLNQYFIGKL
+822 VLNQYFTTVM
-833 NRNWEQIISDTK
+833 NTTWEKIIMDTK
-845 IQPILMLL
+845 VQSILMLL
-853 RNIYEGCQP
+853 RSIYEGCQP
-862 WFRYSDNEN
+862 WYQYSDADS
-871 EQKFYKAN
+871 EQRFYKAN
-879 YELVLEKIIK
+879 YDLVLEKIIK
-889 TYSVDYLTL
+889 TYSADYLTL

-919 VENETDD
+919 IEVETDD

-963 VYVENDK
+963 VYVENEK
-970 LAYGIRIGDEPN
+970 LAYGIRIGDEQN
-982 KKYNSNYDISQEQT
+982 KKYNSNYDVSQEQN
-996 ERVNEESRVLYVALT
+996 ERVKEESRVLYVALT
-1011 RAIRNVVWMKDV
+1011 RAIRNVVWMKDI

-1033 LMEVKDVL
+1033 LMEV
-1041 INIYLQQSI
+1041 

>member
-1 MAVMMDN
+1 MALMMDN

-162 FVKKKPLNSTPFDEG
+162 FVKKKPLNSTPFEEG

-189 YKAKDEQITEVAD
+189 YKAKDEQIIEVAD

-235 VKKEDDLNMIVSKIA
+235 VKQEDELNMIVSKIA

-302 FIVVEGQ
+302 VIVVEGQ
-309 YTEQQESVL
+309 YTEQQETVL

-325 NWNFDQYKVEHAKG
+325 NWNFDQFKVEHAKG

-468 LVRKQKEEANFAQQ
+468 LVRRQKEEANFAQQ

-588 VQIDSFLKLQNVIKN
+588 VQIDSFLKLQNVLKN

-631 TDESQWEELSLTIN
+631 TDESQWEEFSLTIN

-696 YEGDEQRMDVL
+696 YEGDEQRMDAL

-754 GEFIGTQVGG
+754 GEFIETQVGG

-807 GLHGLDREDQVSKLI
+807 GLHGLDRKDQVSKLI

-862 WFRYSDNEN
+862 WFCYSDNEN

-898 NVIEHSMH
+898 NVIERSMH

-1033 LMEVKDVL
+1033 LMEV
-1041 INIYLQQSI
+1041 

>member
-1 MAVMMDN
+1 MALMMDN

-235 VKKEDDLNMIVSKIA
+235 VKKEDDLNMIASKIA

-411 VLHEIEAV
+411 ILHEIEAV

-468 LVRKQKEEANFAQQ
+468 LVKRQKEEANFAQQ

-631 TDESQWEELSLTIN
+631 TDESQWEEFSLTIN

-754 GEFIGTQVGG
+754 GEFIETQVGG

-1033 LMEVKDVL
+1033 LMEV
-1041 INIYLQQSI
+1041 

>member
-1 MAVMMDN
+1 MALMMDN

-31 VVYNH
+31 VVYNQ

-59 EVKGWQAQYIF
+59 EVKGWQAKYIF
-70 DVKSPDEIIIEGE
+70 DVKSPDEIIIEGD
-83 SKVYGSPEKQAR
+83 SRVYGSPEKQAR

-101 LNFLNDQFGISPVVL
+101 LNFLNDQFSISPVVL

-145 SDDLSSASKL
+145 SDDLMSSSKL

-162 FVKKKPLNSTPFDEG
+162 FVKKKPLNSTPFDES
-177 AMAVVRQ
+177 AMAMVRQ

-189 YKAKDEQITEVAD
+189 YKAKDEQIIEVAD
-202 AYSILKIFN
+202 AYSVLKIFHS
-211 GNLSESETD
+211 GLSESETN

-235 VKKEDDLNMIVSKIA
+235 VKQENEMYVLASKLS

-257 IISDKGDIR
+257 IIADKDDIR
-266 LAEADE
+266 LANADE
-272 VQPEFLCNDN
+272 LQKDFLCNN
-282 SFRIF
+282 RSFRIF
-287 NFEIYIHNLDLDTDE
+287 NFEIYVHDFELVADE
-302 FIVVEGQ
+302 VVVEGQ
-309 YTEQQESVL
+309 YTKQQRSIL
-318 EGVANST
+318 EDIANST
-325 NWNFDQYKVEHAKG
+325 NWNFEQYKVEHAKG
-339 NKNILVQAG
+339 DKNVLVQAG

-368 SHFVNNL
+368 SHYVNNL

-385 NEAADNMKVRLKRY
+385 NEAADNMKVRLKQY
-399 FMNCYI
+399 FMNYFI

-411 VLHEIEAV
+411 ILHVIEAV

-427 HKFAKVVLQSTAMEY
+427 HKFAKAVLQSTAMEY
-442 GLGAEFAISSSEYAK
+442 GLGAEFAISSSDYAK
-457 EQVYEKYLNDF
+457 EQVYEKYLNNF
-468 LVRKQKEEANFAQQ
+468 IVKEQKEDANFAQQ

-493 LMHFSQQLY
+493 LMRFSQQLY

-507 IKELKAENLGTFEE
+507 IKNLKAENLGMFEE
-521 WPFFNEV
+521 WPFFSEV
-528 IMEVMIPAEKEYEE
+528 IMDVMIPAEKEYEE

-564 GAFREKCGLRYKYL
+564 GAFKEKCGLKYKYL

-588 VQIDSFLKLQNVIKN
+588 VQIDSFLKLQNIIKN
-603 VKLFVVGDLKQSIYR
+603 TKLFVVGDLKQSIYR

-631 TDESQWEELSLTIN
+631 TDETKWEEFSLTIN

-652 LDKFDGIFSKMGS
+652 LDRFDAIFSKMGA
-665 RGYLPFLQ
+665 RGYLPFSK
-673 GRDSLSSSIDT
+673 GKDSLRSNIDT
-684 FLPAH
+684 YLPAH
-689 DLITKLE
+689 ELITKLE
-696 YEGDEQRMDVL
+696 YEGDEQRMEIL
-707 FAEIERQKDIIK
+707 FVEIERQKGIIK
-719 YLSTHHKLTSKDMMI
+719 YLLKFHKLSCKDMTI

-745 DILEEAKVR
+745 NILEEAKVR
-754 GEFIGTQVGG
+754 GEYIETQVGG
-764 DLYQLTPALDLYKL
+764 DLYQLMPALDLYKL

-785 RDPVCLF
+785 RDPVCLY
-792 NLIDSNYIGIDLDIQ
+792 NLIDSNYIRIELDIQ
-807 GLHGLDREDQVSKLI
+807 GLHGLKTEEQVSKLT
-822 EVLNQYFIGKL
+822 EVLNKYLEVKL
-833 NRNWEQIISDTK
+833 DRTWEQIICDTK

-853 RNIYEGCQP
+853 RNTYEGCQP
-862 WFRYSDNEN
+862 WFQYSENEN
-871 EQKFYKAN
+871 EQRFYKAN

-889 TYSVDYLTL
+889 IYSIDYLTL

-919 VENETDD
+919 VETETDN

-946 MPYMGMDI
+946 MPYMEMDVT
-954 ASMKKADLD
+954 SMKKADLD

-982 KKYNSNYDISQEQT
+982 KKYNSNYDVSQEQN

-1011 RAIRNVVWMKDV
+1011 RAIRNVVWMRDV
-1023 KSKSKISWQN
+1023 KSKSKVSWQN
-1033 LMEVKDVL
+1033 LMEV
-1041 INIYLQQSI
+1041 

>member
-1 MAVMMDN
+1 MALMMDN

-235 VKKEDDLNMIVSKIA
+235 VKKEDDLNMIASKIA

-521 WPFFNEV
+521 WSFFNEV

-631 TDESQWEELSLTIN
+631 TDESQWEEFSLTIN

-754 GEFIGTQVGG
+754 GEFIETQVGG

-1033 LMEVKDVL
+1033 LMEV
-1041 INIYLQQSI
+1041 

>member
-1 MAVMMDN
+1 MALMMDN

-189 YKAKDEQITEVAD
+189 YKAKDEQITEVAN

-302 FIVVEGQ
+302 VIVVEGQ
-309 YTEQQESVL
+309 YTEQQETVL

-325 NWNFDQYKVEHAKG
+325 NWNFDQFKVEHAKG

-427 HKFAKVVLQSTAMEY
+427 HKFAKAVLQSTAMEY

-468 LVRKQKEEANFAQQ
+468 LVRRQKEEANFAQQ

-549 IDLKESM
+549 VDLKESM
-556 LLLNDAVN
+556 LLLNDAVS
-564 GAFREKCGLRYKYL
+564 GAFREKYGLKYKYL

-631 TDESQWEELSLTIN
+631 TDESQWEEFSLTIN

-696 YEGDEQRMDVL
+696 YEGDEQRMEAL

-754 GEFIGTQVGG
+754 GEFIETQVGG

-807 GLHGLDREDQVSKLI
+807 GLHGLDREVQVSKLI

-833 NRNWEQIISDTK
+833 NRNWEQIISYTK
-845 IQPILMLL
+845 FQPILMLL

-871 EQKFYKAN
+871 EQRFYKAN

-1033 LMEVKDVL
+1033 LMEV
-1041 INIYLQQSI
+1041 

>member
-1 MAVMMDN
+1 MALMMDN
-8 KPTEYKGE
+8 KPTEYRGE
-16 ALVWEKLSSLLPNDV
+16 ALVWKKLSSLLPNDV

-145 SDDLSSASKL
+145 SDDLSTASKL

-211 GNLSESETD
+211 ENLSESEAE
-220 DLVNSYFSGTKVIAF
+220 DLVNSYFSGTKVITF
-235 VKKEDDLNMIVSKIA
+235 VKKKEDLNMIVSKIA

-272 VQPEFLCNDN
+272 LQPEFLCNDN

-302 FIVVEGQ
+302 VIVVEGQ
-309 YTEQQESVL
+309 YTEQQEIVL

-325 NWNFDQYKVEHAKG
+325 NWNFDQFKVEHVKG

-368 SHFVNNL
+368 SHFVNNP

-411 VLHEIEAV
+411 ILHEIEAV

-427 HKFAKVVLQSTAMEY
+427 HKFAKAVLQSTAMEY

-468 LVRKQKEEANFAQQ
+468 LVRRQKEEANFAQQ

-549 IDLKESM
+549 VDLKESM

-564 GAFREKCGLRYKYL
+564 GAFRGKCSLRYKYL

-631 TDESQWEELSLTIN
+631 TDDSQWEEFSLTIN

-673 GRDSLSSSIDT
+673 GRDSLNSSIDT

-696 YEGDEQRMDVL
+696 YEGDEQRMDAL

-754 GEFIGTQVGG
+754 GEFIETQVGG

-807 GLHGLDREDQVSKLI
+807 GLHGLDREVQISKLI

-1033 LMEVKDVL
+1033 LMEV
-1041 INIYLQQSI
+1041 

>member
-1 MAVMMDN
+1 MALMMDN

-162 FVKKKPLNSTPFDEG
+162 FVKKKPLNSTPFEEG

-189 YKAKDEQITEVAD
+189 YKAKDEQIIEVAD

-220 DLVNSYFSGTKVIAF
+220 DLVNSYFAGTKVIAF
-235 VKKEDDLNMIVSKIA
+235 VKQEDELNMIVSKIA

-302 FIVVEGQ
+302 VIVVEGQ
-309 YTEQQESVL
+309 YTEQQETVL

-325 NWNFDQYKVEHAKG
+325 NWNFDQFKVEHAKG

-427 HKFAKVVLQSTAMEY
+427 HKFAKAVLQSTAMEY

-631 TDESQWEELSLTIN
+631 TDESQWEEFSLTIN

-754 GEFIGTQVGG
+754 GEFIETQVGG

-1033 LMEVKDVL
+1033 LMEV
-1041 INIYLQQSI
+1041 

>member
-1 MAVMMDN
+1 MALMMDN

-162 FVKKKPLNSTPFDEG
+162 FVKKKPLNSTPFEEG

-189 YKAKDEQITEVAD
+189 YKAKDEQIIEVAD

-220 DLVNSYFSGTKVIAF
+220 DLVNSYFAGTKVIAF
-235 VKKEDDLNMIVSKIA
+235 VKQEDELNMIVSKIA

-302 FIVVEGQ
+302 VIVVEGQ
-309 YTEQQESVL
+309 YTEQQETVL

-325 NWNFDQYKVEHAKG
+325 NWNFDQFKVEHAKG

-631 TDESQWEELSLTIN
+631 TDESQWEEFSLTIN

-754 GEFIGTQVGG
+754 GEFIETQVGG

-1033 LMEVKDVL
+1033 LMEV
-1041 INIYLQQSI
+1041 

>member
-1 MAVMMDN
+1 MALMMDN

-235 VKKEDDLNMIVSKIA
+235 VKKEDDLNMIASKIA

-427 HKFAKVVLQSTAMEY
+427 HKFAKAVLQSTAMEY

-631 TDESQWEELSLTIN
+631 TDESQWEEFSLTIN

-754 GEFIGTQVGG
+754 GEFIETQVGG

-862 WFRYSDNEN
+862 WFCYSDNEN

-1033 LMEVKDVL
+1033 LMEV
-1041 INIYLQQSI
+1041 

>member
-1 MAVMMDN
+1 
-8 KPTEYKGE
+8 
-16 ALVWEKLSSLLPNDV
+16 
-31 VVYNH
+31 
-36 REVVDDREFDFALL
+36 
-50 IKNVGIMVI
+50 
-59 EVKGWQAQYIF
+59 
-70 DVKSPDEIIIEGE
+70 
-83 SKVYGSPEKQAR
+83 
-95 GYRFDW
+95 
-101 LNFLNDQFGISPVVL
+101 
-116 SMVCY
+116 MVCY

-162 FVKKKPLNSTPFDEG
+162 FVKKKPLNSTSFDEG

-211 GNLSESETD
+211 GNLSESETE
-220 DLVNSYFSGTKVIAF
+220 DLVNSYFSGTKVITF
-235 VKKEDDLNMIVSKIA
+235 VKKKDDLTMIASKIA
-250 DGFRKRG
+250 DGFRERG

-287 NFEIYIHNLDLDTDE
+287 NFEIYIHNLDLDADE
-302 FIVVEGQ
+302 VIVVEGQ
-309 YTEQQESVL
+309 YTEQQETVL

-325 NWNFDQYKVEHAKG
+325 NWNFDQFKVEHAKG

-411 VLHEIEAV
+411 ILHEIEAV

-427 HKFAKVVLQSTAMEY
+427 HKFAKAVLQSTAMEY

-468 LVRKQKEEANFAQQ
+468 LVRRQKEEANFAQQ

-528 IMEVMIPAEKEYEE
+528 IMEVIIPAEKEYEE
-542 QIFSKNK
+542 QISSKNK
-549 IDLKESM
+549 VDLKESM

-631 TDESQWEELSLTIN
+631 TDESQWEEFSLTIN

-673 GRDSLSSSIDT
+673 GRDSLNSSIDT

-696 YEGDEQRMDVL
+696 YEGDEQRMDAL

-754 GEFIGTQVGG
+754 GEFIETQVGG

-807 GLHGLDREDQVSKLI
+807 GLHGLDREVQISKLI

-1033 LMEVKDVL
+1033 LMEV
-1041 INIYLQQSI
+1041 